1 MPNDKDARPFNEP
14 GMEPEP
20 LRASP
25 EPAPTGPAARC
36 PDCRGSGRIVLLT
49 SSRACGRCG
58 GAGRLDA
65 AGGTPRRTVEAPDG
79 STRTYDEHGR
89 LIVLTYPCR
98 REESVWRG
106 KDHR

>member
-1 MPNDKDARPFNEP
+1 MSSDNDSRPFKEP
-14 GMEPEP
+14 GTEPESFP
-20 LRASP
+20 ASP
-25 EPAPTGPAARC
+25 ETAPTGPADRC

-89 LIVLTYPCR
+89 LIILTYPYR
-98 REESVWRG
+98 REASVSCR
-106 KDHR
+106 KDRR